1 MPRVIAFFMMLCA
14 CVILLLAIVVFAGC
28 SNQAP
33 NTMEGDERYRGGLDT
48 HINIANPRLQKHI
61 ALISADSRS
70 VNDLLEV
77 AVELE
82 NKTKKTLRFEYLFKW
97 YNMDS
102 FEVRDPTSHWSP
114 GMIAGREGL
123 LLQDKAPNPECFT
136 FILFLRPSTGI
147 E

>member
-1 MPRVIAFFMMLCA
+1 MPKTIAFFLMLCA
-14 CVILLLAIVVFAGC
+14 CVGLLLIIVVAAGC
-28 SNQAP
+28 TQAP
-33 NTMEGDERYRGGLDT
+33 NTMAGEERYRGGLET
-48 HINIANPRLQKHI
+48 HINIANPRLQKRI

-70 VNDLLEV
+70 VNDLLDV

-82 NKTKKTLRFEYLFKW
+82 NRTKKTLRFEHLFKW
-97 YNMDS
+97 YDMDG

-136 FILFLRPSTGI
+136 FILFLRPPVGI

>member
-1 MPRVIAFFMMLCA
+1 MPRTIRLNLA
-14 CVILLLAIVVFAGC
+14 LLAFVGLPLVMALAASC
-28 SNQAP
+28 SQAP
-33 NTMEGDERYRGGLDT
+33 NTMEGEERYRGGLDT

-82 NKTKKTLRFEYLFKW
+82 NKTKRTLRFEHLFRW
-97 YNMDS
+97 YDMDG

-114 GMIAGREGL
+114 GMIAGHEGL

-136 FILFLRPSTGI
+136 FILFLRPPTGI